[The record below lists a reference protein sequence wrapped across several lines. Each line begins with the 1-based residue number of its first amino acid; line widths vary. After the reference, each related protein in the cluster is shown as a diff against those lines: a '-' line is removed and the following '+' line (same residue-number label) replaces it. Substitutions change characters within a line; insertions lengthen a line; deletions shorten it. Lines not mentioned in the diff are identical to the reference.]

1 MKRLNRNGLLRMFF
15 NCKRS
20 VSTECNKDNSKYFN
34 LTPISDIEESVYF
47 EALDEKLSD
56 DSIKNIAITGSYG
69 SGKSSIL
76 ESYFTKRKKK
86 SLRVSLASFCES
98 KDNNDD
104 NQIICENRIDKNE
117 IEEQIL
123 QQIFYQLSNNNIP
136 YSGFKSIKHH
146 NKKSI
151 NLHIIAVIAW
161 LISLISIPNIFI
173 LLNSNIRTVSN
184 IGLLK
189 FWSQITW
196 FNTIINIFLLSFFL
210 VGLYF
215 ILREITRIL
224 QKGQLKKIAMKS
236 AQIELSECS
245 ALNKYIDE
253 LIYFFEATD
262 ENIVVIEDLDRFNS
276 IGLFSKLREVNYLVN
291 NSPKVNQAVK
301 FIYAIRDDI
310 FTNHL
315 NRTKFFDFILPIV
328 PVINTTNSREVL
340 REYLKEDKKITPSY
354 INDICLYIHDLRLL
368 KNIVNEYRIYS
379 GIINQNDKKR
389 HNIIFSIIIY
399 KNLFP
404 KEFTLEHSNQGL
416 LYRIFKDRKD
426 KIIESLIAGKKT
438 HLVKL
443 EEKKQEI
450 TSERTINEEKL
461 REEYIMEILKSCS
474 KVISICDYSIHDIVT
489 DNNKFQKLFSNP
501 TIQIYRGGYTAV
513 NTQNI
518 DFNMIQRKVNLTC
531 NYNERLE
538 LINKRNN
545 GEFEELETQITKLK
559 TDISKYKTRKISV
572 LIKELK
578 EDNNWKDILFEKDI
592 EDSRSSEKELLAL
605 LIRKGYIDE
614 NYQLYMSYF
623 YEGSLTPMDFELL
636 INIKNGEGDNFNTK
650 IEKIEELL
658 SRISDDEFEYQATL
672 NKDLICHLLN
682 NKYKSDDVRLDS
694 LLTQFI
700 NDEEAFGKYIF
711 PLINKLKTEKTELQK
726 FITLIVEKYYPRI
739 WLSIENNGL
748 SDEQKD
754 DLIKIFLFLS
764 DKYLKIFNDS
774 SDNKLKQ
781 YLTKKENFID
791 VFAQEEYNNVI
802 KLIKTLDIKFEKLQ
816 FGDYKNNT
824 IFEFIYSNNCY
835 ILKNEMLYLMLY
847 NQLEINEEEY
857 SNIYHH
863 KNYTTICE
871 LQDEKLKEYVNANIE
886 TYVQDIYIE
895 LEDLQNES
903 EDAISSFI
911 EDLDD
916 EENTS
921 IIENVLDN
929 ISTEIN
935 DIEKFGKKSVWGLL
949 FKNNCVKPIWNNLL
963 SYFIYKENVMDEIAL
978 SWLNETNVSD
988 SITKINLSTDNFEE
1002 EYHPAIQSLMR
1013 QIIINNIFEQ
1023 SIYVKLIKSFPYYW
1037 SEIDLNNLS
1046 SEKISKLIDY
1056 KKLEFNIHHYNL
1068 LINLVLD
1075 NILYIFTC
1083 NNISTFIEGY
1093 KEYPFNLNLN
1103 IELLKS
1109 AKINIKNKEEI
1120 VSKISIDNI
1129 NNNELSELMG
1139 SIILQTKTKIIEKE
1153 RIISVIY
1160 NCKNTEIKLKIFDK
1174 FIEELEFSE
1183 IDFILDNLGGKY
1195 KEATELRRRPVWKN
1209 NNLNKSIA
1217 DKLLKEGYFNSVEID
1232 KGKNEIKIVV
1242 RYS

>member
-136 YSGFKSIKHH
+136 YSGFKRIKHH

-173 LLNSNIRTVSN
+173 LLNSNIRTISN

-215 ILREITRIL
+215 ILREITRIM

-276 IGLFSKLREVNYLVN
+276 IGLFSRLREVNFLIN
-291 NSPKVNQAVK
+291 NSPKVDQVVK

-310 FTNHL
+310 FANHL
-315 NRTKFFDFILPIV
+315 NRTKFFDFILPII
-328 PVINTTNSREVL
+328 PVINTTNSCDLL
-340 REYLKEDKKITPSY
+340 REFLKEDKKISSLY
-354 INDICLYIHDLRLL
+354 INDVSLYIHDLRLL
-368 KNIVNEYRIYS
+368 KNIINEYRIYS
-379 GIINQNDKKR
+379 GIINPNDKKR

-404 KEFTLEHSNQGL
+404 NEYNLEKSDSGL
-416 LYRIFKDRKD
+416 LHKIFKDRK
-426 KIIESLIAGKKT
+426 KIIIKNLIDNKEKSLY
-438 HLVKL
+438 KL
-443 EEKKQEI
+443 EEKKEVI

-461 REEYIMEILKSCS
+461 REEYILEILKSYAN
-474 KVISICDYSIHDIVT
+474 VIRICDLSTHDIIT
-489 DNNKFQKLFSNP
+489 DNNNFQQLFSNP
-501 TIQIYRGGYTAV
+501 TIQIYQGVY
-513 NTQNI
+513 NPIINQPI
-518 DFNMIQRKVNLTC
+518 DFTKIQTKVNLTF

-700 NDEEAFGKYIF
+700 NDEEAFDKYISS
-711 PLINKLKTEKTELQK
+711 LINKLKPHKTELLK
-726 FITLIVEKYYPRI
+726 FITLIVEKYYPKI
-739 WLSIENNGL
+739 WTSVEDNGL
-748 SDEQKD
+748 SDEEKD

-764 DKYLKIFNDS
+764 DKNLKILNDS

-781 YLTKKENFID
+781 YITKKEDFID

-802 KLIKTLDIKFEKLQ
+802 KLIKTLDIKFEKLK
-816 FGDYKNNT
+816 FGNYKSNKV
-824 IFEFIYSNNCY
+824 FEFIDSNNCY
-835 ILKNEMLYLMLY
+835 ILNEGMLYLMLY
-847 NQLEINEEEY
+847 NKLEMAEKDYNERY
-857 SNIYHH
+857 YH
-863 KNYTTICE
+863 KNYTTIYE
-871 LQDEKLKEYVNANIE
+871 SQEDKLLEFIHANIE
-886 TYVQDIYIE
+886 TYVKDIYIE
-895 LEDLQNES
+895 LDNFQDES
-903 EDAISSFI
+903 EDAILSFI
-911 EDLDD
+911 ENIDD

-1046 SEKISKLIDY
+1046 SEKISKLIEY
-1056 KKLEFNIHHYNL
+1056 KKISYNNYHYDLLVSLGLENE
-1068 LINLVLD
+1068 
-1075 NILYIFTC
+1075 LYKFTC

-1093 KEYPFNLNLN
+1093 GEYTFNLKLN
-1103 IELLKS
+1103 IEFLKS
-1109 AKINIKNKEEI
+1109 EKINIKNKEEI

-1129 NNNELSELMG
+1129 NNNELAELMG
-1139 SIILQTKTKIIEKE
+1139 GIIIKSRTINIEND
-1153 RIISVIY
+1153 RIIRVIY
-1160 NCKNTEIKLKIFDK
+1160 NCNHIETKLKLFDK
-1174 FIEELEFSE
+1174 FMEEWEFSE
-1183 IDFILDNLGGKY
+1183 VDLILDNLGGKY
-1195 KEATELRRRPVWKN
+1195 KEANELRKRPTWEYN
-1209 NNLNKSIA
+1209 ILNESIA
-1217 DKLLKEGYFNSVEID
+1217 DKLLKKSYFNSVEID

>member
-1 MKRLNRNGLLRMFF
+1 MNKNGLLRMFF
-15 NCKRS
+15 NRKQS

-56 DSIKNIAITGSYG
+56 NSIKNIAITGSYG

-86 SLRVSLASFCES
+86 ALRVSLASFCES

-136 YSGFKSIKHH
+136 YSGFKRIKHH

-173 LLNSNIRTVSN
+173 LLNSNIRTVLN

-189 FWSQITW
+189 FWSQIKW
-196 FNTIINIFLLSFFL
+196 FSTIINILFLSFFL

-215 ILREITRIL
+215 ILREITSIL
-224 QKGQLKKIAMKS
+224 QKGQLKKIVMKS

-276 IGLFSKLREVNYLVN
+276 IGLFSRLREVNFLIN
-291 NSPKVNQAVK
+291 NSPKVNQVVK

-310 FTNHL
+310 FANHL
-315 NRTKFFDFILPIV
+315 NRTKFFDFILPII
-328 PVINTTNSREVL
+328 PVINTTNSCDL
-340 REYLKEDKKITPSY
+340 LCEYLKEDKKISSSY
-354 INDICLYIHDLRLL
+354 INDVSLYIHDLRLL
-368 KNIVNEYRIYS
+368 KNIINEYRIYS
-379 GIINQNDKKR
+379 GVINKNDKKR

-404 KEFTLEHSNQGL
+404 NEYNLEKSDNGL
-416 LYRIFKDRKD
+416 LHKIFKEKKKEIIQQLTLD
-426 KIIESLIAGKKT
+426 KVASIKN
-438 HLVKL
+438 L
-443 EEKKQEI
+443 EENKVKI
-450 TSERTINEEKL
+450 TSELAQNEEIL
-461 REEYIMEILKSCS
+461 RTEYIVEILKTYTN
-474 KVISICDYSIHDIVT
+474 ILSICGHSINDIIT
-489 DNNKFQKLFSNP
+489 DKNKFIGLLKENS
-501 TIQIYRGGYTAV
+501 TIQVYNGYYNQLKV
-513 NTQNI
+513 EKI
-518 DFNMIQRKVNLTC
+518 DFIKIQNKVAPNIT
-531 NYNERLE
+531 YEDRLE
-538 LINKRNN
+538 LIEKRKN
-545 GEFEELETQITKLK
+545 GDLEELESQISKLK
-559 TDISKYKTRKISV
+559 SENLKFGARKLSA
-572 LIKELK
+572 LIKECK
-578 EDNNWKDILFEKDI
+578 NDNQWKKVLFNKDTN
-592 EDSRSSEKELLAL
+592 SLSSEEELLAL

-623 YEGSLTPMDFELL
+623 YEGSLTNSDFELL
-636 INIKNGEGDNFNTK
+636 INIKNGEGDNFDAK
-650 IEKIEELL
+650 INNVDELL
-658 SRISDDEFEYQATL
+658 LRISDDEFEYQATL

-682 NKYKSDDVRLDS
+682 NKFKSDDVRLDS

-700 NDEEAFGKYIF
+700 NDEEAFDKYISS
-711 PLINKLKTEKTELQK
+711 LINKLKSHKAELQK
-726 FITLIVEKYYPRI
+726 FITLIVEKYYPKL
-739 WLSIENNGL
+739 WVSIEKNGL
-748 SDEQKD
+748 SNEEKD
-754 DLIKIFLFLS
+754 DLIRIFLFLS
-764 DKYLKIFNDS
+764 DKNLKILNDS

-781 YLTKKENFID
+781 YLTKKEDFID
-791 VFAQEEYNNVI
+791 VFTQEEHNNVI
-802 KLIKTLDIKFEKLQ
+802 KLIKTLDIKFEKLK

-935 DIEKFGKKSVWGLL
+935 DIEKFGKESVWGLL
-949 FKNNCVKPIWNNLL
+949 FKNNCVKPTWNNLL

-988 SITKINLSTDNFEE
+988 SITKINLSKDNFEK
-1002 EYHPAIQSLMR
+1002 EYHPAISSLMR

-1037 SEIDLNNLS
+1037 SEIDFNNLS
-1046 SEKISKLIDY
+1046 SEKILKLIDY

-1120 VSKISIDNI
+1120 VSKISIGNI
-1129 NNNELSELMG
+1129 NNNELSELME